1 IPFETFEIAVFPNRF
16 PSLTPHP
23 GPTPED
29 IPVPV
34 APAKGD
40 CEVVVYTPEQ
50 TGSLATLSQERR
62 ELLVR
67 VWADR
72 YRELLARDEVR

>member
-1 IPFETFEIAVFPNRF
+1 
-16 PSLTPHP
+16 
-23 GPTPED
+23 
-29 IPVPV
+29 
-34 APAKGD
+34 
-40 CEVVVYTPEQ
+40 VVVYTPEQ

-72 YRELLARDEVR
+72 YRELLSRDEVRFVMPFENRGEAIGVTLHHPHGQIYAYPFVPPVIEKEVQS